1 MIKIKKNAN
10 PEAYIRKEWLYTN
23 GLGGYASS
31 TIIGMNSRKYH
42 GLLVAALNPPTE
54 RRVLVAKVEET
65 VLHGDKS
72 YSLSTNQYPNT
83 FYPKGYQNQ
92 IGFDR
97 KPFPM
102 FRYKVDKLSIEKTVF
117 MVQNTNTTLVEY
129 QNTSRDQLKLRLNPL
144 YSDRDFH
151 GLFFENP
158 LYDFYVEKNGK
169 AHVIYPRYGEIPV
182 YFKYSKG
189 DFIDAKYWFK
199 NIEYA
204 IEQYRGM
211 DFAEDACSTGYLDV
225 ELEAGENVYL
235 LFTTDKEYLEHDPA
249 KLKKQEEKY
258 IRSIR
263 QKEIKDEFVQDLI
276 YAGDQFIV
284 HRKSTDSA
292 SIIAGYHWFSDWA
305 RDTMISVLG
314 LCIATDNKKAASSI
328 INTFIAYLD
337 KGMIPNRFP
346 DYADEPPEY
355 NTVDGTLWLFIAIYE
370 YYRKFEEKSF
380 IKKAYPRLAEIIK
393 YHLEGTRYDIH
404 VLESGL
410 LYAGKPDTQL
420 TWMDARIGDYVVT
433 PRNGC
438 PVEVNALWY
447 NALMIF
453 DLLSDELGKKNTIT
467 PNLAQQVKKSFRKE
481 FLNDKGYLNDMI
493 YCGAEPDTSIR
504 PNQIYAVSL
513 PFPLLNTR
521 ESKSVINHVKKHLLT
536 RYGLRSLSPQSRDF
550 IGTYQGN
557 QWSRDTAYHQGTVWP
572 FLLGEYYL
580 ALLKTN
586 NYSKKA
592 KDEVET
598 HILGLKDHFYK
609 DGCIIGISEI
619 FDGDKPKMGK
629 GCSQQAWSVAQLIR
643 VIFTAGL
650 FQND

>member
-1 MIKIKKNAN
+1 MIKIKKNVN
-10 PEAYIRKEWLYTN
+10 PGEYIRKEWLYTN

-54 RRVLVAKVEET
+54 RKILVAKVEET
-65 VLHGDKS
+65 VFVGDKS

-83 FYPKGYQNQ
+83 FFPEGYRQQ
-92 IGFDR
+92 VSFER
-97 KPFPM
+97 KPFPT
-102 FRYKVDKLSIEKTVF
+102 FHFKIENTSIEKTVF
-117 MVQNTNTTLVEY
+117 MVQNTNTTIVEY
-129 QNTSRDQLKLRLNPL
+129 KNTSAGKLKIRLNPL
-144 YSDRDFH
+144 YSDRDYH
-151 GLFFENP
+151 SLFFENP
-158 LYDFYVEKNGK
+158 EYNFYTEKNGNM
-169 AHVIYPRYGEIPV
+169 HTIYPRYGSHAI

-189 DFIDAKYWFK
+189 NFTDAGHWFK
-199 NIEYA
+199 NIEFA

-211 DFAEDACSTGYLDV
+211 DFAEDACSAGYVDAELD
-225 ELEAGENVYL
+225 ADENLFL

-258 IRSIR
+258 NLSIYPKEVKNEFIR
-263 QKEIKDEFVQDLI
+263 DLI
-276 YAGDQFIV
+276 HSGEQFIV
-284 HRKSTDSA
+284 HRESTDSH
-292 SIIAGYHWFSDWA
+292 SIIAGYHWFSDWS

-314 LCIATDNKKAASSI
+314 LCIATNKKKVANSI
-328 INTFIAYLD
+328 IKTFISYLD
-337 KGMIPNRFP
+337 QGMLPNRFP
-346 DYADEPPEY
+346 DHAGEPPEY

-370 YYRKFEEKSF
+370 YYQKFREKAF
-380 IKKAYPRLAEIIK
+380 IKKVYPKLGDILK
-393 YHLEGTRYDIH
+393 YHLDGTRYEIH
-404 VLESGL
+404 MLENGL
-410 LYAGKPDTQL
+410 LYAGEPETQL

-453 DLLSDELGKKNTIT
+453 DFLSNELDTENTVT
-467 PNLAQQVKKSFRKE
+467 PGLAIRVKKAFKKE
-481 FLNDKGYLNDMI
+481 FLNDKGYLNDVI
-493 YCGAEPDTSIR
+493 KCGAEADQSIR
-504 PNQIYAVSL
+504 PNQIYAISL
-513 PFPLLNTR
+513 PFSLLTAA
-521 ESKSVINHVKKHLLT
+521 EAKSVIGYVKKHLLT
-536 RYGLRSLSPQSRDF
+536 RYGLRSLSQKDNDF

-586 NYSKKA
+586 NYSKKIKSEIEA
-592 KDEVET
+592 

-609 DGCIIGISEI
+609 DGCILGISEI
-619 FDGDKPKMGK
+619 FDGARPNVGK
-629 GCSQQAWSVAQLIR
+629 GCFQQAWSVAQLIR

-650 FQND
+650 FQK

>member
-1 MIKIKKNAN
+1 MIKIKKNSN
-10 PEAYIRKEWLYTN
+10 PGDYIRKEWLYTN

-65 VLHGDKS
+65 ILVGDKS
-72 YSLSTNQYPNT
+72 HSLSTNQYPNT
-83 FYPKGYQNQ
+83 FYPDGFKNQ
-92 IGFDR
+92 ISFDR
-97 KPFPM
+97 KPFPV
-102 FRYKVDKLSIEKTVF
+102 FRFQVDHLSIEKTVF
-117 MVQNTNTTLVEY
+117 MVQNTNTTIVEY
-129 QNTSRDQLKLRLNPL
+129 KNTSPEKLKIRLNPL
-144 YSDRDFH
+144 YSDRDYH

-158 LYDFYVEKNGK
+158 EYDFYTEKSGNI
-169 AHVIYPRYGEIPV
+169 HTIYPKYREHPI
-182 YFKYSKG
+182 YFKYSG
-189 DFIDAKYWFK
+189 GNFVDAKYWFK

-225 ELEAGENVYL
+225 ELEAGGNVFL
-235 LFTTDKEYLEHDPA
+235 LFTTDKEYLEHNPA
-249 KLKKQEEKY
+249 SLKKQEEKY
-258 IRSIR
+258 SLSKYP
-263 QKEIKDEFVQDLI
+263 KEIKDEFVKDLL
-276 YAGDQFIV
+276 YAGEQFIV
-284 HRKSTDSA
+284 HRKSTDSH
-292 SIIAGYHWFSDWA
+292 SIIAGYHWFSDWS

-314 LCIATDNKKAASSI
+314 LCIATNKKKVASSI
-328 INTFIAYLD
+328 INTFISYLD

-370 YYRKFEEKSF
+370 YYQKFKEKSF
-380 IKKAYPRLAEIIK
+380 IKKVYPRLAEILK

-404 VLESGL
+404 MLENGL
-410 LYAGKPDTQL
+410 LYAGKPETQL

-433 PRNGC
+433 PRHGC

-453 DLLSDELGKKNTIT
+453 DFLSAELDNENTIT
-467 PNLAQQVKKSFRKE
+467 PNLAQKVKKTFKKE
-481 FLNDKGYLNDMI
+481 FLNDKGYLNDLI
-493 YCGAEPDTSIR
+493 KCGEEADQSIR

-513 PFPLLNTR
+513 PFSLLNTK
-521 ESKSVINHVKKHLLT
+521 EGKSVISHVKKHLLT
-536 RYGLRSLSPQSRDF
+536 RYGLRSLSQQSNDF
-550 IGTYQGN
+550 TGTYQGN

-572 FLLGEYYL
+572 FLIGEYYM

-592 KDEVET
+592 KSEIET
-598 HILGLKDHFYK
+598 HILGLKDHFYQ
-609 DGCIIGISEI
+609 DGCILGISEI
-619 FDGDKPKMGK
+619 FDGTRPKEGK
-629 GCSQQAWSVAQLIR
+629 GCFQQAWSVAQLIR